1 MRTPPNAGATKT
13 GRSEAIFPEAIFFD
27 FDGVLVESNAI
38 KVDAFERLYAGYG
51 PATLA
56 RVMDYIDGKEGISR
70 VEKIRHAHEAFLGI
84 RLGDAELGVLAER
97 YSQMVEAAVATCPWV
112 PGAREFLE
120 AYAGRL
126 PLFVVT
132 GTPEGEMRRIADRRG
147 ITPYFREV
155 RGSPPRKPPIVRELL
170 ARHGLAAE
178 RAVFIGDAPFD
189 RQTAIE
195 TSLRFIG
202 RVPPGRLS
210 PFPQGTETVPDL
222 RDLAERL
229 AAPLETAAS

>member
-1 MRTPPNAGATKT
+1 MTRRPDAGATKT
-13 GRSEAIFPEAIFFD
+13 GRSELIFPDAIFFD

-51 PATLA
+51 PAILA
-56 RVMDYIDGKEGISR
+56 RVMDYIDGNEGISR
-70 VEKIRHAHEAFLGI
+70 VEKIRHAHEAFLGV
-84 RLGDAELGVLAER
+84 RLGDAELSVLAER

-112 PGAREFLE
+112 SGAREFLE
-120 AYAGRL
+120 TYAGRL

-132 GTPEGEMRRIADRRG
+132 GTPEVEIRRIADRRG
-147 ITPYFREV
+147 LTPYFREI

-170 ARHGLAAE
+170 DRHRLAAE

-189 RQTAIE
+189 RQTALE
-195 TSLRFIG
+195 TGLRFIG
-202 RVPPGRLS
+202 RVPAGRPS
-210 PFPQGTETVPDL
+210 PFPTATETAPDL

-229 AAPLETAAS
+229 AAPVDITIA

>member
-1 MRTPPNAGATKT
+1 MTR
-13 GRSEAIFPEAIFFD
+13 RSKAIFPEAIFFD

-38 KVDAFERLYAGYG
+38 KIEAFERMYAGYG

-56 RVMDYIDGKEGISR
+56 RVMDYIDDKEGISR

-84 RLGDAELGVLAER
+84 RLSDAELGVLAER
-97 YSQMVEAAVATCPWV
+97 FSHMVEDAVVASPWV
-112 PGAREFLE
+112 AGAREFLE

-132 GTPEGEMRRIADRRG
+132 GTPEGEFRRIAERRG
-147 ITPYFREV
+147 MTHYFREM

-170 ARHGLAAE
+170 AGHGLTPE
-178 RAVFIGDAPFD
+178 RTALIGDAPFD
-189 RQTAIE
+189 YQTARE
-195 TSLRFIG
+195 TGLRFIG

-210 PFPQGTETVPDL
+210 PFPVGTETVVDL
-222 RDLAERL
+222 GDLAERL
-229 AAPLETAAS
+229 AAPPPAFEP